1 MLEFLSVLSI
11 TFVLYKSGE
20 RRAQGIHILFIHL
33 FARFIQHI
41 VSKQLTAFCQGNSL
55 LAVFNVRTLET
66 SESVGNYFDYWS
78 IVAM

>member
-1 MLEFLSVLSI
+1 MNALGPSF
-11 TFVLYKSGE
+11 T
-20 RRAQGIHILFIHL
+20 
-33 FARFIQHI
+33 RFIQHI

-66 SESVGNYFDYWS
+66 SKSVGNYFDYWS